1 MIRRL
6 SISLLV
12 AMPFVVPVARSLAE
26 QANVPSREEGIANCV
41 QAKEIV
47 VQCKDEMADFFAAMV
62 PAERRACVRAKA
74 LKEIVEEGS
83 GPLEPRRAKCGL
95 DYDRGKQ
102 MGRVTAADL
111 KAMQACDKESGCK
124 ARVACWTAR
133 RKPAN

>member
-1 MIRRL
+1 MTRYSFILLGLFSLLPAAPATAEDPKAPNRDET
-6 SISLLV
+6 ISL
-12 AMPFVVPVARSLAE
+12 
-26 QANVPSREEGIANCV
+26 CV

-62 PAERRACVRAKA
+62 PAEKRASVRAKA

-83 GPLEPRRAKCGL
+83 GPLEPRRAKCGV
-95 DYDRGKQ
+95 DFDRGKR

-111 KAMQACDKESGCK
+111 KAMQTCDKERDCK

-133 RKPAN
+133 KSAR